1 MSKKLIALCI
11 LLLCFI
17 GTGAFSLYMF
27 LAESA
32 ETEDV
37 GPYIYE
43 ALSVPVE
50 EPPEEDDPFTFSYDA
65 VSLLAQNADFLGW
78 LAIPDTTINFP
89 VVQGRDNQHYLS
101 HAFDGSY
108 SVFGCP
114 FLDNRTAPDGD
125 ILVLHGHNM
134 GSNRTEMF
142 STLLSFQDTAYAAAH
157 NTAYFSLTSFTEGES
172 EEFRLFAVLNLD
184 VNSEFDYFRSHFD
197 SEEDRAEF
205 LSFLSSRSLYE
216 ADFTPENRILFLS
229 TCNRAYGE
237 DNRLLLVFGQTDI
250 SGESTT
256 ES

>member
-1 MSKKLIALCI
+1 MTKKLIALCF
-11 LLLCFI
+11 LLCCFI
-17 GTGAFSLYMF
+17 GTGVFCLYMF
-27 LAESA
+27 MAERA

-37 GPYIYE
+37 GSYIYE
-43 ALSVPVE
+43 SLSIPVE
-50 EPPEEDDPFTFSYDA
+50 APPEDDAPFTFSYDA
-65 VSLLAQNADFLGW
+65 ESLLEQNSDFLGY
-78 LAIPDTTINFP
+78 LAIPDTDINFP
-89 VVQGRDNQHYLS
+89 IVQGRDNQHYLS

-125 ILVLHGHNM
+125 ILVIHGHNM

-142 STLLSFQDTAYAAAH
+142 SSLLSFQAAAYAAEH

-184 VNSEFDYFRSHFD
+184 VYSEFDYFRSHFD
-197 SEEDRAEF
+197 SAEDRVEF

-216 ADFTPENRILFLS
+216 TDFSPEHRILFLS

-237 DNRLLLVFGQTDI
+237 DNRLLLVFGQTNIDAAQ
-250 SGESTT
+250 
-256 ES
+256 

>member
-11 LLLCFI
+11 LLICFI

-43 ALSVPVE
+43 ELSVPVE
-50 EPPEEDDPFTFSYDA
+50 EPVEEDAPFIFSYDA
-65 VSLLAQNADFLGW
+65 EALLVQNSDFLGY
-78 LAIPDTTINFP
+78 LAIPDTSINFP
-89 VVQGRDNQHYLS
+89 IVQGRDNQHYLS
-101 HAFDGSY
+101 YAFNGSY

-125 ILVLHGHNM
+125 ILVIHGHNM

-142 STLLSFQDTAYAAAH
+142 SSLLSFQDAAYAAEH
-157 NTAYFSLTSFTEGES
+157 DTAYFSLTSFTEGES
-172 EEFRLFAVLNLD
+172 AEFRLFAVLNLD
-184 VNSEFDYFRSHFD
+184 VNSDFDYFRSYFD
-197 SEEDRAEF
+197 SAEDRAEF

-216 ADFTPENRILFLS
+216 PDFEPEHRILFLS

-237 DNRLLLVFGQTDI
+237 DNRLLLIFGQTDPMDT
-250 SGESTT
+250 SVKS
-256 ES
+256 